1 MNILEPFKNSYL
13 VILLTIVLS
22 VIFTAFV
29 GDSTKEDY
37 IKSISMTLLTSFL
50 IVGINNLEFKLPEEI
65 LTGIAPF

>member
-22 VIFTAFV
+22 VIFTTFV